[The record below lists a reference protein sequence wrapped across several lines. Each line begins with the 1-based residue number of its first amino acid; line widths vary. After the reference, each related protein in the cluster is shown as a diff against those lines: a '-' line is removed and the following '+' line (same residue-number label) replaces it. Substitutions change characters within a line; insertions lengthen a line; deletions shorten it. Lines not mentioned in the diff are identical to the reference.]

1 MSFIKYLCG
10 GSTPPV
16 RSHAT
21 GAAMRMRTTPAFL
34 FLPSQMRLTAVCRV
48 MHSSA
53 PLHGGGS
60 CRWNCCGM
68 PRVYAPAAMAAL
80 IASARFCSTAVSGE
94 INSVEEGKGLQEAEA
109 FLRERFG
116 PQAKLVLRR
125 CPRRRARQATQ
136 RTQEPEGEEEEAVVV
151 EDEEPVAGD
160 VLRRELAGATR
171 ESHSPQ
177 GFTMEYRASAT
188 CRLLGFP
195 VELAAANGQRADEVL
210 GRVLQDAL
218 DSDVIFI
225 LPQPKGLASS
235 QVSRGRGRGHAKRG
249 GYRRHTAAPSLSPRQ
264 LEFKAIMDELR
275 ELCVHFS
282 RVLKFAIRSPSNA
295 ELRRHLQQQQQQ
307 QQYTDEVNYGTTGS
321 SAGGAGVTRSEWI
334 CRAYVRDEWGVA
346 PALTFTGEVRGQSA
360 NDALMRCFAMLRDRY
375 RNELESA
382 LVQLESVREV
392 EAFVRSWGKTVE
404 SHCFDEGAEEPSS
417 VSSSTSKQ
425 NTGRR
430 EGYTDAVHEPADGE
444 QADGAEGPA
453 PVPVEEQYRV
463 LRPTTF
469 TAAVIVEDV
478 CGNISV
484 NQVKRQ
490 ATPLTAYQNASG
502 QALRSEAAFSPDVT
516 ILDQCLP
523 SVPLIT
529 RMRWQFDAMV
539 HRLAKEHEKKP
550 EEVAVIR
557 IEGDR
562 TNSYGLDGK
571 ETAVSKKGG
580 AGSVSGVGDDTTIE
594 KQCVFFTACFISDGS
609 VVWQNTGPGRY
620 RLEFDCYVQG
630 LTYLLDQYPD
640 VGRAYFDARGGG
652 VLFPTTQLLEL
663 AVLKHDSYNI
673 AANHRGK
680 WNVYA
685 LLGTLTSQ
693 LLGSFYQTAYQEDR
707 VAGEARAILTVNDG
721 LRSKQLLI
729 QRQAKKRGE
738 AWRSACLDALRE
750 NFPNQYRDALLLHPD
765 IDLSSDTMA
774 RGSKFRAL
782 PREKRVEHVGN
793 LFSLVAAF
801 AAEDLGWHNLRVRL
815 RNASGDLGLP
825 QWVAEMEAQIEGEEQ
840 RRVVAISPPYSQ
852 VKHARRVLVYQL
864 AQKYFPKELEAYAK
878 LNRGDAVNPDQ
889 DARNVDNAVY
899 RVGAE
904 SFVSQVLAL
913 LEAEASSMA
922 PFTWTLEQYVDSN
935 TYDGN
940 DNDGSVECLLCPFH
954 PRFRAA
960 VYGQNGDVLISER
973 IGSEGEGAVVVLCSV
988 LRAATNRFA
997 GDKGEQLW
1005 TEYECHAPPPVS
1017 TLRELALYMFN
1028 AFFGVSNAS
1037 IMDATDPLS
1046 AVAEQQVV
1054 DVEARE
1060 LGGYWFV
1067 TLSLSRVGG
1076 LAVSRAIAMTKRE
1089 GVRDV
1094 VVLACRRNF
1103 PRPLQYLLAH
1113 SKEMSSFAGDIFAA
1127 PVVEELPEPVMQDIK
1142 RGLERAESAGPPR
1155 PYTLLRRCVTRD
1167 FRNERWLRV
1176 EQLPSSGSGFAC
1188 RIYLQKHRRESK
1200 KGEVQLVG
1208 FGSALTRAQALHI
1221 ASLCA
1226 LENLFEKDL
1235 AEALACSPG
1244 YRDLPSPE

>member
-1 MSFIKYLCG
+1 MGLIKHVCG
-10 GSTPPV
+10 RGVSRGSTLPV
-16 RSHAT
+16 CCHAT
-21 GAAMRMRTTPAFL
+21 GTAMGTRATPAASFP
-34 FLPSQMRLTAVCRV
+34 PSQMWFTAVWRV
-48 MHSSA
+48 VRSS
-53 PLHGGGS
+53 PPPRGGGS
-60 CRWNCCGM
+60 RRWSCCGR
-68 PRVYAPAAMAAL
+68 PL
-80 IASARFCSTAVSGE
+80 GHASATTVALMASVRLCSTALRVSGE
-94 INSVEEGKGLQEAEA
+94 KVAGKEEKGLQEAEA

-125 CPRRRARQATQ
+125 CPRRRVRRATQ
-136 RTQEPEGEEEEAVVV
+136 KVQEPEAEEEDEAAVV

-160 VLRRELAGATR
+160 VWRREHAGATR
-171 ESHSPQ
+171 EPHSPQ
-177 GFTMEYRASAT
+177 EFTMEYRASAT

-210 GRVLQDAL
+210 GRVLQEAL
-218 DSDVIFI
+218 ESDVIFI
-225 LPQPKGLASS
+225 LPQPRASTSS
-235 QVSRGRGRGHAKRG
+235 QTSRARGRGQQKRG
-249 GYRRHTAAPSLSPRQ
+249 GYRRHAAAPSLSPRQ

-295 ELRRHLQQQQQQ
+295 GQRQQCNSG
-307 QQYTDEVNYGTTGS
+307 VNTTTTTTTTTGGP
-321 SAGGAGVTRSEWI
+321 AGGAGATRAEWG

-346 PALTFTGEVRGQSA
+346 PTLTFTGEARGQSA

-375 RNELESA
+375 RDELESA
-382 LVQLESVREV
+382 FVQLESVREV
-392 EAFVRSWGKTVE
+392 EAFVRPWGKTVE
-404 SHCFDEGAEEPSS
+404 SHCFEEGAEEPSAAAA
-417 VSSSTSKQ
+417 SKQ
-425 NTGRR
+425 KAGRR
-430 EGYTDAVHEPADGE
+430 KGAAEAAEGERAE
-444 QADGAEGPA
+444 GAEDSP

-469 TAAVIVEDV
+469 TAAVVVEDV

-490 ATPLTAYQNASG
+490 ATPLAAYQNASG
-502 QALRSEAAFSPDVT
+502 QALRSEAAVSLDVT

-523 SVPLIT
+523 PAPLIT

-539 HRLAKEHEKKP
+539 HKLAKEFGKRP

-557 IEGDR
+557 IEGDKA
-562 TNSYGLDGK
+562 NSYDVDGN
-571 ETAVSKKGG
+571 EAAASKKGSS
-580 AGSVSGVGDDTTIE
+580 SVGGGVGGDAPTSE

-609 VVWQNTGPGRY
+609 VVWQNSGSGRY
-620 RLEFDCYVQG
+620 RLEFDCYVQA
-630 LTYLLDQYPD
+630 LTYLLDQYPEL
-640 VGRAYFDARGGG
+640 GRDCFDARGGG

-663 AVLKHDSYNI
+663 AVLKHDNYNI
-673 AANHRGK
+673 SANHRGK

-693 LLGSFYQTAYQEDR
+693 LLGSFYQTTYQEDR
-707 VAGEARAILTVNDG
+707 DAGEARAILTVNDG
-721 LRSKQLLI
+721 MHSKQLLI

-738 AWRSACLDALRE
+738 AWRNACLDALRE

-765 IDLSSDTMA
+765 LDLSSDTMA

-782 PREKRVEHVGN
+782 PREKRVEHIGN

-801 AAEDLGWHNLRVRL
+801 AEEDLGWHNLRVRL

-864 AQKYFPKELEAYAK
+864 AQKYFPKELQAYAK

-899 RVGAE
+899 RAGAE
-904 SFVSQVLAL
+904 SFVSQVMAL

-922 PFTWTLEQYVDSN
+922 PFTWTLEQYVDSTTFDEN
-935 TYDGN
+935 G
-940 DNDGSVECLLCPFH
+940 NDGSVECLLRPFH
-954 PRFRAA
+954 PRFRAV

-973 IGSEGEGAVVVLCSV
+973 TGGEDEGAVVVLCSV

-1005 TEYECHAPPPVS
+1005 TEYECHTPPPVS
-1017 TLRELALYMFN
+1017 TSRELALYMFN
-1028 AFFGVSNAS
+1028 AFFGVSS
-1037 IMDATDPLS
+1037 IGGVGGADPLS
-1046 AVAEQQVV
+1046 TSAEQQVV

-1060 LGGYWFV
+1060 VGGYWFV

-1076 LAVSRAIAMTKRE
+1076 LAVARAVAMAKRE

-1113 SKEMSSFAGDIFAA
+1113 SKEMSSFAEEVFAA
-1127 PVVEELPEPVMQDIK
+1127 PVVEELPGPVMRDIR
-1142 RGLERAESAGPPR
+1142 RGVEGAESAGPPR

-1176 EQLPSSGSGFAC
+1176 EQLPSSGSGFEC
-1188 RIYLQKHRRESK
+1188 RIYLQKHRRASK

-1208 FGSALTRAQALHI
+1208 FGSALTRPQALHI
-1221 ASLCA
+1221 AALCA
-1226 LENLFEKDL
+1226 LENLFEGDL
-1235 AEALACSPG
+1235 AEAVARSPG

>member
-1 MSFIKYLCG
+1 MRFIKYACRRVALSANLHHVCSRATDAAVGAQNKSTLLLSSRQVGFAAACHVVHASATPFG
-10 GSTPPV
+10 GRRYRRCCRGIPLGDVP
-16 RSHAT
+16 AT
-21 GAAMRMRTTPAFL
+21 TT
-34 FLPSQMRLTAVCRV
+34 
-48 MHSSA
+48 
-53 PLHGGGS
+53 
-60 CRWNCCGM
+60 
-68 PRVYAPAAMAAL
+68 AL
-80 IASARFCSTAVSGE
+80 MASARFCGTAARVSEEEHSGE
-94 INSVEEGKGLQEAEA
+94 EAKGLQDAEA
-109 FLRERFG
+109 LLRERFG

-125 CPRRRARQATQ
+125 CPRRGARRATQ
-136 RTQEPEGEEEEAVVV
+136 KIEEVGGEDEDEDDAVVV

-160 VLRRELAGATR
+160 VLYREDSGATR
-171 ESHSPQ
+171 ESQLSQ
-177 GFTMEYRASAT
+177 ELTMNYRASAT

-195 VELAAANGQRADEVL
+195 VELAVAVGERADEVL
-210 GRVLQDAL
+210 GRALQDAL
-218 DSDVIFI
+218 ESDVIFI
-225 LPQPKGLASS
+225 LPQPKGSASS
-235 QVSRGRGRGHAKRG
+235 QTSRGRGRGQQKRAG
-249 GYRRHTAAPSLSPRQ
+249 HWRHNATPSLSPRQ

-282 RVLKFAIRSPSNA
+282 RVLKFAIKSPSKVGRREDDEAIDANDNNNNNKNNNGGNCNTNA
-295 ELRRHLQQQQQQ
+295 AR
-307 QQYTDEVNYGTTGS
+307 TD
-321 SAGGAGVTRSEWI
+321 WI

-346 PALTFTGEVRGQSA
+346 PNLSFTGEVRGQSA
-360 NDALMRCFAMLRDRY
+360 NDSLMRCFAMLRDRY
-375 RNELESA
+375 REELESA
-382 LVQLESVREV
+382 FVQLESVREV
-392 EAFVRSWGKTVE
+392 EAFVRPWGKSIE
-404 SHCFDEGAEEPSS
+404 RHCFEEGSEEPSLS
-417 VSSSTSKQ
+417 NKK
-425 NTGRR
+425 TGRKKGSA
-430 EGYTDAVHEPADGE
+430 ETSEEAADGE
-444 QADGAEGPA
+444 RKEGTES

-478 CGNISV
+478 YGNISV

-490 ATPLTAYQNASG
+490 ATPLAAYQNASG
-502 QALRSEAAFSPDVT
+502 QALRSEAVLSPEIT

-523 SVPLIT
+523 PAPLIT

-539 HRLAKEHEKKP
+539 HRLAKAQGKRP
-550 EEVAVIR
+550 EELAAIR
-557 IEGDR
+557 IEGDKKG
-562 TNSYGLDGK
+562 NQEMDGK
-571 ETAVSKKGG
+571 DATISKKPDGG
-580 AGSVSGVGDDTTIE
+580 SATLAIE

-609 VVWQNTGPGRY
+609 VVWQNSGSGRY
-620 RLEFDCYVQG
+620 RLEFDCYVQA

-640 VGRAYFDARGGG
+640 IGLAHFDARGGG

-663 AVLKHDSYNI
+663 AVLKHDNYNV
-673 AANHRGK
+673 ATNHRGK

-693 LLGSFYQTAYQEDR
+693 LIGSFYQTTYHEDR
-707 VAGEARAILTVNDG
+707 SVGEARAILTVNDG
-721 LRSKQLLI
+721 MHSDQLLI

-738 AWRSACLDALRE
+738 AWRNACLDALRE

-782 PREKRVEHVGN
+782 PREKRVEHIGN

-801 AAEDLGWHNLRVRL
+801 AEEDLGWHNLRVRL

-864 AQKYFPKELEAYAK
+864 AQKYFPKELQAYAK
-878 LNRGDAVNPDQ
+878 LNRGDAINPDQ

-904 SFVSQVLAL
+904 SFVSQVIAL
-913 LEAEASSMA
+913 LEEKASTLA
-922 PFTWTLEQYVDSN
+922 PFTWTLEQHVDSN
-935 TYDGN
+935 TCDDN
-940 DNDGSVECLLCPFH
+940 SNDGSVECLLRPFH
-954 PRFRAA
+954 PRYRAA
-960 VYGQNGDVLISER
+960 VYAQNGDLLVSER
-973 IGSEGEGAVVVLCSV
+973 IGGEDEGALVVLCSV

-1017 TLRELALYMFN
+1017 TSRELALYMFN
-1028 AFFGVSNAS
+1028 AFFGAS
-1037 IMDATDPLS
+1037 SAGIMDTTDS
-1046 AVAEQQVV
+1046 SNSAEQQAI
-1054 DVEARE
+1054 DVETRE

-1076 LAVSRAIAMTKRE
+1076 LAVARAIATAKRE

-1094 VVLACRRNF
+1094 ILLACRRSF
-1103 PRPLQYLLAH
+1103 PRSLQYLFAH
-1113 SKEMSSFAGDIFAA
+1113 SKEMSSFAGEVFSA
-1127 PVVEELPEPVMQDIK
+1127 PVVEMLPDTVTREIQRTV
-1142 RGLERAESAGPPR
+1142 ERAESAGPPR

-1176 EQLPSSGSGFAC
+1176 EQVPSSGSGFEC
-1188 RIYLQKHRRESK
+1188 RIYLQKHKRESK

-1226 LENLFEKDL
+1226 LENLFEGDL
-1235 AEALACSPG
+1235 AEALSRSAG
-1244 YRDLPSPE
+1244 YRDLPPPE